1 MSETLA
7 VICVLV
13 WLYLIAGRGAF
24 WLGHVRDTDRGGSDQ
39 QQWPA
44 VVAVVP
50 ARNESDYITASVR
63 SLLQQDYAGPLSI
76 VVVDDDSS
84 DDTAAK
90 AASQVVAHRQV
101 TVVKGKPPPQGWT
114 GKLWALE
121 QGIDAAETLRPDYLL
136 LTDAGYRAR
145 TRHA

>member
-1 MSETLA
+1 MSEALA

-63 SLLQQDYAGPLSI
+63 SLLRQDYAGPLSI

-84 DDTAAK
+84 DDTADK
-90 AASQVVAHRQV
+90 AASQVTAGPPGDSGQRQGPTAGMDRKIV
-101 TVVKGKPPPQGWT
+101 GAQSR
-114 GKLWALE
+114 ALM
-121 QGIDAAETLRPDYLL
+121 QPKHCGRIICC
-136 LTDAGYRAR
+136 
-145 TRHA
+145 